1 MTRNVGIG
9 AILGIVSEDGNAKS
23 ASPVNLYDRVT
34 GKLLARALTAPDGGF
49 AFNGLNQNSSDY
61 LLTAT
66 DEDGTPPKNALSQDR
81 VQPIPA
87 HSGATFWGNWAN
99 LSRTLGAVGGYA
111 GGYDG
116 ANAPQPLDCGW
127 VYTSGTLPPTYDL
140 PSMSPGAPHL
150 STIALNTSNIIFPA
164 VSAGSRVN
172 GWGNPAKI
180 SYEFVFDPTTATT
193 VDVYTGALFMRNS
206 SSLDVVDGS
215 FIGSG
220 ISFLY
225 NYATKI
231 LTLYY
236 TTTPGTSYRG
246 YGYWNSYYSKPAG
259 TVDLTSAT
267 GPVHIVG
274 TIVYG
279 AEAKIYVNSTLSSTV
294 DLSGTNATFWG
305 STNAGG
311 YSPEFRGSY
320 YARGDGSSPYYSA
333 GTTVHIGATATYRN
347 KVLSQAEVTSLYQA
361 LMVGVTPNITGFSR
375 EVVMDL
381 PMWYFRFNDS
391 DVSTTAQEFL
401 SGETSTLPDS
411 RAALTYLPAS
421 LSTSAPSIVTG
432 GNAIT
437 FAGGGFRAQNAG
449 VKSTSRRAFT
459 YAFIINPTGTPTA
472 DEYLMVERA
481 SDETEYT
488 RIRRTTSNTLT
499 LTVMESGA
507 AVDYVFTT
515 PLTNGV
521 DQHVF
526 IVMDKYAGTLD
537 LWLGDTSGV
546 TKVETKTPSIT
557 WLDADDPILYRG
569 DPHAVCFGG
578 RINNAVTAGTDMFKG
593 NMAEWRLFPR
603 ALTPDR
609 ILAQNAAMTTI

>member
-61 LLTAT
+61 LLTVT

-150 STIALNTSNIIFPA
+150 STISLNTSNIIFPA
-164 VSAGSRVN
+164 ASAGARAD

-193 VDVYTGALFMRNS
+193 VDVYTGALFTRYANPAAEN
-206 SSLDVVDGS
+206 LIGY
-215 FIGSG
+215 IGSG
-220 ISFLY
+220 LVFAY
-225 NYATKI
+225 KPVTKI

-236 TTTPGTSYRG
+236 STNPGTASNGNG
-246 YGYWNSYYSKPAG
+246 YVGNLAAAG

-274 TIVYG
+274 TIAYG
-279 AEAKIYVNSTLSSTV
+279 AEAKIYVNSTLSSTT
-294 DLSGTNATFWG
+294 DLAGANSTFWG

-320 YARGDGSSPYYSA
+320 YARGDNNGPYASA

-347 KVLSQAEVTSLYQA
+347 KVLSQDEVTSLYQA

-381 PMWYFRFNDS
+381 PMWYYRFNDA
-391 DVSTTAQEFL
+391 DVLNTAQEFL
-401 SGETSTLPDS
+401 SGEASTLPNS

-421 LSTSAPSIVTG
+421 LSTLAPSIVTG

-472 DEYLMVERA
+472 DEYLMVER
-481 SDETEYT
+481 SDTDVEYT

-546 TKVETKTPSIT
+546 TKVETKTPSVVL
-557 WLDADDPILYRG
+557 LDADDLVYRYL
-569 DPHAVCFGG
+569 PHAVCFGG
-578 RINNAVTAGTDMFKG
+578 RINNAVTAGTNMFKG

>member
-34 GKLLARALTAPDGGF
+34 GELLARALTAPDGGF
-49 AFNGLNQNSSDY
+49 VFNGLNQNYSGY

-127 VYTSGTLPPTYDL
+127 VYTSGTLPLTYDL

-150 STIALNTSNIIFPA
+150 STIALNTSNIIFPT

-193 VDVYTGALFMRNS
+193 VDVCTGAVFVSNYVALTVTNTTVFN
-206 SSLDVVDGS
+206 
-215 FIGSG
+215 SG
-220 ISFLY
+220 IAFYY
-225 NYATKI
+225 NPATKVI
-231 LTLYY
+231 TLYRAANASYNGY
-236 TTTPGTSYRG
+236 TS
-246 YGYWNSYYSKPAG
+246 NLSPAG
-259 TVDLTSAT
+259 TVDLSSFS

-274 TIVYG
+274 TIAY
-279 AEAKIYVNSTLSSTV
+279 ALEAKIYVNSVLSSTV
-294 DLSGTNATFWG
+294 DLSGTNSLFWG
-305 STNAGG
+305 SSSDQYTA
-311 YSPEFRGSY
+311 PEFRGSY
-320 YARGDGSSPYYSA
+320 YTRGDGNSPYGSV
-333 GTTVHIGATATYRN
+333 GTTAHVGATATYRN
-347 KVLSQAEVTSLYQA
+347 KVLSQDEVTSLYQA

-421 LSTSAPSIVTG
+421 LSTLVPSIVTG
-432 GNAIT
+432 GNAIA
-437 FAGGGFRAQNAG
+437 FSGGGFRAQNAG

-472 DEYLMVERA
+472 DEYLMVER
-481 SDETEYT
+481 SNTDVEYT

-546 TKVETKTPSIT
+546 TKVETKTLSIT

-569 DPHAVCFGG
+569 NPHAVCFGG
-578 RINNAVTAGTDMFKG
+578 RINNAVTAGTNMFKG